1 MSKLTN
7 FKQLLNKKP
16 FKIYSAINIPN
27 KLIKVL
33 TQHDGRQ
40 YGPYN
45 TISFEMNQR
54 VMLEQKEFL
63 HRVKGCD
70 VIVCSSF
77 GHQINKQLLDSA
89 GNNLKVA
96 FCLNKQF

>member
-1 MSKLTN
+1 MSKLKN
-7 FKQLLNKKP
+7 FKQILNKKT

-27 KLIKVL
+27 KLIKAL

-45 TISFEMNQR
+45 AISFEMNER
-54 VMLEQKEFL
+54 VMLEQNEFL

-70 VIVCSSF
+70 VIICSTF

-89 GNNLKVA
+89 GNNLKVY
-96 FCLNKQF
+96 FLSK